1 MTEKP
6 NLKRDQANALK
17 DLEKFVNEPIP
28 IVEEIEQDQLGEYT
42 FGVKVDCEN
51 IVGLGLYD
59 NQLPT
64 LPESIGICPIS

>member
-28 IVEEIEQDQLGEYT
+28 IVEEIEQD
-42 FGVKVDCEN
+42 
-51 IVGLGLYD
+51 
-59 NQLPT
+59 
-64 LPESIGICPIS
+64 